1 MHYFVTHD
9 TDNAFIGNAAPI
21 NEIDAQQWQF
31 AVPTDAPHAVGE
43 PYAQLVRVPLVAVA
57 TTAA

>member
-9 TDNAFIGNAAPI
+9 TDNAFVGSPVPVT
-21 NEIDAQQWQF
+21 EIDAQQWQF

-43 PYAQLVRVPLVAVA
+43 PYAQVVRVPLVAIV
-57 TTAA
+57 TSVG